1 MNPIRSAA
9 AAALVAAAQLSLLPT
24 GTFAIDP
31 SASHVEFLVNDNR
44 GGFTGVASAV
54 EATAV
59 VREREGTFDADVV
72 VQIDARSITTGIGL
86 RDRQMH
92 RDFLETERFPFI
104 TLAGAARLVDQPRAG
119 PFRVMLTG
127 RLTIRDQ
134 TRDVQVPLRVIAL
147 RDVYLAEGQ
156 ATIRLSDF
164 RIPIPR
170 FLFFVADDPVMVI
183 LKVRL
188 VAR

>member
-1 MNPIRSAA
+1 MNPIRYAV
-9 AAALVAAAQLSLLPT
+9 AAALVGAAQLSLLPT

-31 SASHVEFLVNDNR
+31 SASHVEFVVNDNL

-59 VREREGTFDADVV
+59 VRERDGTFDADVV
-72 VQIDARSITTGIGL
+72 AQIDARSITTGLGL

-92 RDFLETERFPFI
+92 QDYLETERYPSI
-104 TLAGAARLVDQPRAG
+104 TLAGAAQLIDQPRAG

-134 TRDVQVPLRVIAL
+134 TRDVQMPLRVIAL
-147 RDVYLAEGQ
+147 RDAYLAEGQ
-156 ATIRLSDF
+156 TTIRLSDF

-170 FLFFVADDPVMVI
+170 FLFFVADDAVRVI